1 MSADGPPRAA
11 TAWLIDCHVHF
22 HPSFHPAAFIDAA
35 FAAFRRTSGGAAV
48 TGALCIA
55 DARGQ
60 RGFERLKQSR
70 GEWDVAETSE
80 ATSFL
85 IGRGSAVL
93 AVIAGRQVATAERL
107 EVLQLGSA
115 GTLPDG
121 EPLASTLS
129 RARVNG
135 GLAVVPWG
143 FGKWS
148 FARGRLVRALIERD
162 DGALVLGDTGNRS
175 AAFRAHAALRAARAR
190 GIPILPGSDPL
201 PVPSH
206 ATRAGSCGV
215 RLACV
220 PDLDRPAQQMLALL
234 AQRTQPETFCTRSS
248 LPRFVADQI
257 AIRMPRSA
265 SSMQERER

>member
-1 MSADGPPRAA
+1 MSADGPSRTA

-22 HPSFHPAAFIDAA
+22 HPSFQPAAFIDAA
-35 FAAFRRTSGGAAV
+35 LAAFRRASGGAEV
-48 TGALCIA
+48 IGALCIA

-60 RGFERLKQSR
+60 RGFERLKHSR
-70 GEWDVAETSE
+70 GDWDIVGTAE

-85 IGRGSAVL
+85 IGRGSDVL
-93 AVIAGRQVATAERL
+93 AVVAGRQAATAERL

-115 GTLPDG
+115 GALPDG
-121 EPLASTLS
+121 EPLAPTLA

-148 FARGRLVRALIERD
+148 FARGRLVRELIERG
-162 DGALVLGDTGNRS
+162 DGTLVLGDTGNRS

-215 RLACV
+215 RVACV
-220 PDLDRPAQQMLALL
+220 PDLDFPTQQLLALL
-234 AQRTQPETFCTRSS
+234 AQRTQPETFCTRST
-248 LPRFVADQI
+248 LPRVVADQI
-257 AIRMPRSA
+257 AIRMPRAGAGRSGA
-265 SSMQERER
+265 